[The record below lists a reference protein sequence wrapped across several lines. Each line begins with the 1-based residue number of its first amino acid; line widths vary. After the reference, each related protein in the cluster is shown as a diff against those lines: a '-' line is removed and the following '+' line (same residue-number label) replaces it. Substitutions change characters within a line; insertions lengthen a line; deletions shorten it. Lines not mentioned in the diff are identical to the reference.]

1 MKTATTRAI
10 ALGASIGLG
19 LGALSAMPATAA
31 DDPDVTT
38 EPYTVAAV
46 SAPSVEFDL
55 AASLDRADRITA
67 DAAAAGARLVTFGEL
82 WLPGFPRVLNSDP
95 NWVTTGFPDYAA
107 NAIVIGDANWQRV
120 RSIADEHDVYLSIG
134 FAEREGDH
142 LYMAQALIGPDGAVE
157 ETRRKIRPSGSER
170 QFFSDDVME
179 GNLDVAQTSLGRIGM
194 LECWEHLHPQ
204 MTFPLHAKG
213 EDVHVLAWPYNP
225 TDNTGATFWEDS
237 RVAESAARMY
247 AMTGGTWAVSPAAGW
262 AFIMNPLGQIVA
274 QSGPGDE
281 FVTATVDPS
290 GFGGGDRYNPRGE
303 YSWGVLD
310 MIGDTYPDSAQV
322 PDPEHGTLNEVSL
335 AGLGVPGS
343 TPTDGPTPTPTGTA
357 GATPTGVP
365 TGSATGP
372 ATGSAGPQP
381 SPSGAAAGA
390 GGGGPLALTGGDLGP
405 WGVVGMM
412 LIAAGAMAVLGARR
426 RNARIGVARGASD

>member
-1 MKTATTRAI
+1 MKTAITRAI
-10 ALGASIGLG
+10 ALGASVGLAF
-19 LGALSAMPATAA
+19 GALSAVPATAA
-31 DDPDVTT
+31 GAPDVTT

-82 WLPGFPRVLNSDP
+82 WLPGFPRALNSDP
-95 NWVTTGFPDYAA
+95 NWGATGFPDYAA
-107 NAIVIGDANWQRV
+107 NSIVIGDANWQRI

-134 FAEREGDH
+134 FAERQGDH

-179 GNLDVAQTSLGRIGM
+179 GNLDVAQTTLGRIGM

-274 QSGPGDE
+274 QSAPGDE
-281 FVTATVDPS
+281 FVTATIDPR

-322 PDPEHGTLNEVSL
+322 ADPEHGTLNKVSL

-343 TPTDGPTPTPTGTA
+343 TGGPTPTPADTA
-357 GATPTGVP
+357 GATPTVTPTPTSTPVP
-365 TGSATGP
+365 TGVGE
-372 ATGSAGPQP
+372 PQP
-381 SPSGAAAGA
+381 SPSGAAAGTSGA
-390 GGGGPLALTGGDLGP
+390 GPLALTGGDLRP

-412 LIAAGAMAVLGARR
+412 LLAAGSMAVLGARR
-426 RNARIGVARGASD
+426 RVARVGSARSGAAD